1 MKPTTA
7 LTESGMPATSSA
19 NAPPV
24 SANGTVARIASAL
37 RPLDIAA
44 YSRPST
50 SSTAIGT
57 TTSQPLDGAL
67 LVLELAAPRE
77 VVAVGRLH
85 LVAHDR
91 GARPSRPSPC
101 RGPRR

>member
-1 MKPTTA
+1 MKPIAA

-37 RPLDIAA
+37 RPDLIAA

-50 SSTAIGT
+50 SQHGDRHDD
-57 TTSQPLDGAL
+57 LEAL
-67 LVLELAAPRE
+67 RS
-77 VVAVGRLH
+77 
-85 LVAHDR
+85 
-91 GARPSRPSPC
+91 ARCWFSNSP
-101 RGPRR
+101 PQTK